1 MGLSGFLGDWDRNSS
16 DSGYWVKS
24 EQRQEYLFLGIHFGF
39 FPSILGVKVSG
50 EKRHCAFRWYDK
62 WKDGKDTLRFSLL
75 AFNVKMTWRNRR
87 ENPPW
92 EIRET
97 HPRKKKP
104 RTYVKDKLV
113 EVWERYSR
121 PWTIPFLANHY
132 LLIRE
137 STASILM
144 MTEMLVRG
152 WKGDNFRLSSHRA
165 ILRMGRKADTVM
177 IRRRK
182 VKSMFLSLLAANFVF
197 IGKASRF
204 KWCGIGINESS
215 LRGHFYA

>member
-1 MGLSGFLGDWDRNSS
+1 MTRDIGWKASREKSICFLAFILASFLRSSGLRSRAKS
-16 DSGYWVKS
+16 DSVHS
-24 EQRQEYLFLGIHFGF
+24 D
-39 FPSILGVKVSG
+39 
-50 EKRHCAFRWYDK
+50 DK
-62 WKDGKDTLRFSLL
+62 WKDGNDTLRFSLL
-75 AFNVKMTWRNRR
+75 AFNVKMTWINRR

-97 HPRKKKP
+97 HPRKKKLG
-104 RTYVKDKLV
+104 TYVKDKLV

-144 MTEMLVRG
+144 MTEVLVRG

-182 VKSMFLSLLAANFVF
+182 VKSMFLSISFCCKF
-197 IGKASRF
+197 RF
-204 KWCGIGINESS
+204 HWKGVEI
-215 LRGHFYA
+215 